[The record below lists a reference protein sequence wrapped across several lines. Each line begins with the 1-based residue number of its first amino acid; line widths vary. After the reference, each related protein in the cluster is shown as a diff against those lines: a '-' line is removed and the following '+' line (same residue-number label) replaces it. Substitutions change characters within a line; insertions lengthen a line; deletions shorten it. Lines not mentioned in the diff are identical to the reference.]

1 MIPKPLPADL
11 KARYPEF
18 TPVSDVLVAAVIGEA
33 YQMVDEGWE
42 EADRTPAI
50 LAFAAHLLA
59 MEGWPGR
66 ASLGV
71 GAPMP
76 PGAGKEV
83 IMRKVG
89 DVTVQYAS
97 SGSGGSSGG
106 GGVGLLSSLALT
118 PYGRR
123 FAQLLKLNAPAI
135 GLV

>member
-1 MIPKPLPADL
+1 MIPKPLAADL

-18 TPVSDVLVAAVIGEA
+18 VPVADVLIAAVIDEA
-33 YQMVDEGWE
+33 YWMVDEGWE
-42 EADRTPAI
+42 VSDRTPGI
-50 LAFAAHLLA
+50 LALTAHLLA
-59 MEGWPGR
+59 MEGWPDR

-71 GAPMP
+71 GAPIP

-83 IMRKVG
+83 LMRKVG
-89 DVTVQYAS
+89 DVTVQYGS

-106 GGVGLLSSLALT
+106 GGVGLLSGLALT